1 MVLSDQPRIARA
13 RDGVVL
19 DAIRTATVAVLS
31 VRIEFQGR
39 MDGGQDFTHDLC
51 TVFRIVRGGN
61 LARLQNVNELVA
73 IDGMPD
79 VGAVVIEDAFPGA
92 FDATVVGNL
101 SVVVVA
107 LQQVMLSVLPFP
119 EFLAAIPN
127 VAFRRIQCTSVYQ
140 RGIWW

>member
-1 MVLSDQPRIARA
+1 M
-13 RDGVVL
+13 
-19 DAIRTATVAVLS
+19 TA
-31 VRIEFQGR
+31 
-39 MDGGQDFTHDLC
+39 
-51 TVFRIVRGGN
+51 
-61 LARLQNVNELVA
+61 
-73 IDGMPD
+73 PD
-79 VGAVVIEDAFPGA
+79 VAAVVIETAFLGT

-140 RGIWW
+140 RGICVMVGQLSDETRVRPGWV

>member
-1 MVLSDQPRIARA
+1 M
-13 RDGVVL
+13 
-19 DAIRTATVAVLS
+19 TA
-31 VRIEFQGR
+31 
-39 MDGGQDFTHDLC
+39 
-51 TVFRIVRGGN
+51 
-61 LARLQNVNELVA
+61 
-73 IDGMPD
+73 PD
-79 VGAVVIEDAFPGA
+79 VGAVVIETVFPGT

-140 RGIWW
+140 RGICVMVGQLSDGTRVNVRAQALVTSNNPGVIRVDDAGAVCTAGSVGVVVSGVSVGNGARLGVKYRLCSQF